1 MPLWGGGK
9 GERMRMGCVLG
20 VIALLVCGAGA
31 AEREGWRLVWAD
43 EFDRPGMPDPAKWT
57 YEKGFVRNR
66 EAQFYTVAR
75 RENARVE
82 NGCLVIEGRKETFAN
97 PGHKPGSED
106 WREAETAAYT
116 SASLTTEGLFAV
128 TYGRVE
134 VRAKLPRGRGMW
146 PAIWMLGTSFR
157 SIGWPR
163 CGEIDIMEF
172 VGHAPAT
179 VHANVHWFDTTQ
191 GKRTSLGGKLHD
203 QKPSDDFHLYVV
215 ERFEDRMDFYY
226 DDTLY
231 HRFLLDKAG
240 AGEDNPFRKPHYL
253 LINLAIGG
261 AWGGQKGID
270 DAMLPQ
276 TYEIDYV
283 RVYQRA
289 P

>member
-1 MPLWGGGK
+1 
-9 GERMRMGCVLG
+9 MRTVCVLG
-20 VIALLVCGAGA
+20 VVGALVCGAGA
-31 AEREGWRLVWAD
+31 AERGGWRLVWSD
-43 EFDRPGMPDPAKWT
+43 EFDRPGMPDPDKWT

-66 EAQFYTVAR
+66 EAQFYTAAR

-82 NGCLVIEGRKETFAN
+82 NGCLRIEGRKETFAN
-97 PGHKPGSED
+97 PGHKPGSAD

-116 SASLTTEGLFAV
+116 SASLTTEGRFAM

-172 VGHAPAT
+172 VGHEPAT
-179 VHANVHWFDTTQ
+179 VHANAHWFDAAG
-191 GKRTSLGGKLHD
+191 GKRASSGGKLHD

-215 ERFEDRMDFYY
+215 ERFADRMDFYY

-231 HRFLLDKAG
+231 HRFPLDKAG

-261 AWGGQKGID
+261 GWGGQQGID

-276 TYEIDYV
+276 AYVIDYV
-283 RVYQRA
+283 RVYERA
-289 P
+289 L